1 MVADVRL
8 VSMIDGTEEDCL
20 TVGVL
25 GVLDAASEEVA
36 AVSCEV
42 LVSGYMK
49 GVGLLLVGVCLVL
62 CGSGGNVFDGC
73 VVVLFCD
80 CFH

>member
-1 MVADVRL
+1 M
-8 VSMIDGTEEDCL
+8 
-20 TVGVL
+20 GVL
-25 GVLDAASEEVA
+25 GVLDAASEEEVA

-49 GVGLLLVGVCLVL
+49 RVGLLLVGVCLVL

-73 VVVLFCD
+73 VVVLSCD
-80 CFH
+80 CFHSEVGGGEEIKFGW